1 MQRRSQTRILVECA
15 LCVAIACVLSE
26 IKFELPYGGS
36 ITAFSMV
43 PILLAAFRN
52 GTKWGVLT
60 SFVYSLV
67 QLFLGF
73 KNVLYCK
80 TLGAQTLCILF
91 DYVVAFT
98 VLGLALALA
107 TPFGGAKSR
116 FSVGAGSALAILL
129 RFVCHF
135 ISGMLIWGEYAPEGT
150 PVWLYSLSYN
160 VFYMLPELILAV
172 VGAVLLYRVVKVEPA
187 QN

>member
-1 MQRRSQTRILVECA
+1 MA
-15 LCVAIACVLSE
+15 LACVLSE
-26 IKFELPYGGS
+26 LKFEMPYGGS

-43 PILLAAFRN
+43 PILFAAFRN
-52 GTKWGVLT
+52 GTRWGLLT

-80 TLGAQTLCILF
+80 TLATQALCILF

-98 VLGLALALA
+98 LLGLAYALA
-107 TPFGGAKSR
+107 KPFGGARSR
-116 FSVGAGSALAILL
+116 FSVAAGSFCAILL
-129 RFVCHF
+129 RFICHF
-135 ISGMLIWGEYAPEGT
+135 ISGVLIWGEYAPEGT

-160 VFYMLPELILAV
+160 VLYMLPELVMAV
-172 VGAVLLYRVVKVEPA
+172 IGTILLYRVIAKGA
-187 QN
+187 ARD